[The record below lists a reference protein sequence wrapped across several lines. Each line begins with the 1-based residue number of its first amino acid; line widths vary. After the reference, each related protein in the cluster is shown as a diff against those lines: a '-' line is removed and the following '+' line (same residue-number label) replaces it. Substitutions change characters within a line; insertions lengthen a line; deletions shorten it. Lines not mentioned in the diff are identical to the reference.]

1 MKAAYPIILTPAG
14 IGYVVYVPDLRINT
28 EGRDIA
34 DAIEMASDAICL
46 WGIARQDMGQDI
58 PPASATLPECAEGEI
73 AAFAVADFDAFRKA
87 NDMRTVRKSVT
98 LPGYLNDLAE
108 KAGLNF
114 SRVLQ
119 DALKERLSAQ

>member
-58 PPASATLPECAEGEI
+58 PPASADFTLLYHSWSECAGSL
-73 AAFAVADFDAFRKA
+73 FCS
-87 NDMRTVRKSVT
+87 NTVGSFT
-98 LPGYLNDLAE
+98 IE
-108 KAGLNF
+108 
-114 SRVLQ
+114 
-119 DALKERLSAQ
+119 